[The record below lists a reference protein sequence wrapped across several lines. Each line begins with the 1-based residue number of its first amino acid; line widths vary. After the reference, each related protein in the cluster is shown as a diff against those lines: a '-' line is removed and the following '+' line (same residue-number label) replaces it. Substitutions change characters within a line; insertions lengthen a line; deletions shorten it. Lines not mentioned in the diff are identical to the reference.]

1 MGAVAER
8 EVTASQDRGAL
19 AKMVMTLLDHWKLST
34 EDQAALLGIAS
45 SNRYRDFKYQETLYE
60 LFAKQFEMAKL
71 DEAREG
77 ATIQVVDAAQPPEL
91 KSKPKKALIAILA
104 TLATGF
110 ALLLFVFVRQAL
122 RNGAQ
127 DIETAQKLAS
137 IKSSW
142 RKALG
147 KA

>member
-1 MGAVAER
+1 YR
-8 EVTASQDRGAL
+8 E
-19 AKMVMTLLDHWKLST
+19 
-34 EDQAALLGIAS
+34 
-45 SNRYRDFKYQETLYE
+45 FKYQETLFE

-71 DEAREG
+71 DESREG

-104 TLATGF
+104 SLATGF

-127 DIETAQKLAS
+127 DEETATKLMA
-137 IKSSW
+137 IRTGLK
-142 RKALG
+142 RALG
-147 KA
+147 RA